1 MGIGFLRLGTYIRLI
16 PHPVTVG
23 FTAGIAVII
32 LASQVKDLL
41 GLRLA
46 GAEPGP
52 FVEKVSALWEALPTA
67 QPASIG
73 MALLTLAVIVG
84 LKRWR
89 PGWPGMLVAAAV
101 ASAIA
106 AVLELPVETIESRF
120 GSMPRSLP
128 WPSLPAFTLEKTVA
142 VLPDAVAFALLGSI
156 EALLSAV
163 VADGMTGRR
172 HRSNC
177 ELVAQGVANLATSV
191 FGGMVATGTIARTA
205 TNVRAGARSPIAG
218 MLHSLFLLLFL
229 LVAAPLAGYVPL
241 ATLAG
246 ILVFVAWNM
255 AEKGEFVTLLR
266 VSRGDA
272 LVLLATFLLTLFRD
286 LTTGILVGFAL
297 GAVLFIERM
306 AEVLK
311 VEGADGLVPTDR
323 ADNGAERPYDSTLAV
338 DPDTIVYRISGA
350 FFFGAASTV
359 AAALDRIADQPKTFV
374 LDFSAV
380 PFLDSTAANTILAA
394 QRKAQSHDVQLWLT
408 GASPSVRKTLLAHGL
423 RPPAVRYARSIE
435 QAVARVG
442 TAAAA

>member
-1 MGIGFLRLGTYIRLI
+1 
-16 PHPVTVG
+16 
-23 FTAGIAVII
+23 
-32 LASQVKDLL
+32 
-41 GLRLA
+41 
-46 GAEPGP
+46 
-52 FVEKVSALWEALPTA
+52 
-67 QPASIG
+67 
-73 MALLTLAVIVG
+73 
-84 LKRWR
+84 
-89 PGWPGMLVAAAV
+89 
-101 ASAIA
+101 
-106 AVLELPVETIESRF
+106 
-120 GSMPRSLP
+120 
-128 WPSLPAFTLEKTVA
+128 
-142 VLPDAVAFALLGSI
+142 
-156 EALLSAV
+156 
-163 VADGMTGRR
+163 
-172 HRSNC
+172 
-177 ELVAQGVANLATSV
+177 
-191 FGGMVATGTIARTA
+191 
-205 TNVRAGARSPIAG
+205 
-218 MLHSLFLLLFL
+218 
-229 LVAAPLAGYVPL
+229 
-241 ATLAG
+241 
-246 ILVFVAWNM
+246 M

-394 QRKAQSHDVQLWLT
+394 QRKAQSHDVQVWLT